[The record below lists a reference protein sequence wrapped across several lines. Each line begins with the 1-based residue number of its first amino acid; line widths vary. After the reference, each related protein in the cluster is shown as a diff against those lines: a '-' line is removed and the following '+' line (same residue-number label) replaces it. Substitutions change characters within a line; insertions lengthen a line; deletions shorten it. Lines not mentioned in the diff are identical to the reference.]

1 MIMRI
6 LYTLV
11 LLVLGVFMGHAQKH
25 VYLQLETKMGEE
37 AFVLGNVFTREDG
50 TSFQPTRLQYY
61 ISKPIVIHDGGQ
73 ETPASNRYFL
83 VNGGQTTPL
92 DLGLMNVNQ
101 IEGLKFSIG
110 VDSATNH
117 LDPALYDKNHPLAYQ
132 NPSMHW
138 GWVSGYRFIAY
149 EGKSGNN
156 LVFTYEIHTIGNE
169 LYRNIVLTCGAT
181 TDGDD
186 ITIPIEADYG
196 QLLKDIDVSGGLYA
210 HGNLNEAVTISDN
223 MANHVFTSLIS
234 SNEQPDFSTV
244 QLALVPNPSGGN
256 TTLTLDLPQLNR
268 PYSLSVTNSLGQK
281 IFEQSL
287 AAGTNKVDL
296 LSLHSGLHLVQIWS
310 ENLVVS
316 TVKWLVIQ

>member
-1 MIMRI
+1 MRI
-6 LYTLV
+6 IYTL
-11 LLVLGVFMGHAQKH
+11 LMLVLGTAMGYAQKH
-25 VYLQLETKMGEE
+25 VFIQMETKMGEE
-37 AFVLGNVFTREDG
+37 AFELGNIFTREDG

-73 ETPASNRYFL
+73 ETPSSNRYFL
-83 VNGGQTTPL
+83 VNGGLTTPL
-92 DLGLMNVNQ
+92 DLGLMNVNT

-117 LDPALYDKNHPLAYQ
+117 LDPALYEKNHPLAYQ

-156 LVFTYEIHTIGNE
+156 MVFNYEIHTIGND

-181 TDGDD
+181 VDGDD

-210 HGNLNEAVTISDN
+210 HGNLNEALTISNN

-234 SNEQPDFSTV
+234 SNEQPDFSAL
-244 QLALVPNPSGGN
+244 QLELVPNPSGGN
-256 TTLTLDLPQLNR
+256 TNLTLDLPQSIR
-268 PYSLSVTNSLGQK
+268 PYTVSVTNTLGQK

-287 AAGTNKVDL
+287 EAGQNQVDL
-296 LSLHSGLHLVQIWS
+296 RSPQSGLHLVQIWS
-310 ENLVVS
+310 ANQVVA
-316 TVKWLVIQ
+316 TKKWLVIQ